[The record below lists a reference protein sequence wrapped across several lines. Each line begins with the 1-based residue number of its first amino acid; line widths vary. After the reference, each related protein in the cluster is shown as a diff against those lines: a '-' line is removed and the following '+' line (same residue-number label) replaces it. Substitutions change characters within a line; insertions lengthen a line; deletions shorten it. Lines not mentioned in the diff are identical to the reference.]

1 MHSSSLTATTLQ
13 NISIQTVINMDTEH
27 DDVPPEEQTTPS
39 VRETPSPEQVE
50 LASDAPADTMD
61 SELKAELDEV
71 DETQTAPS
79 EANVP
84 ERKKRRRRVVQKDM
98 PETRLLGRRSMC
110 KTVADIAPSMLKQA
124 KIRVMGQ
131 FLESTRG
138 LDDQLLTQ
146 RLIAAGGQITA
157 PERVISQMDT
167 IDANV
172 DRRTLK
178 DIILNVVLLQEETYG
193 LEESK
198 LDAKVREYEQTVL
211 DSAASSDFFD
221 VKKHD
226 PVRIQHCETYR
237 VVLDAAWRNNDDV
250 SFDEAALLAV
260 LRERLGIS
268 AGDHRL
274 IAASLGRFPRA
285 DGQLHTN
292 DEIHDARKQL
302 QREGVLWS
310 YRDENNRNIDVIP
323 AEVAECLRRS
333 VVHLDLQR
341 TNFRRLLEHDSIRVT
356 ELRDQLGKHGMD
368 RGGNKAE
375 MIERIVASDIRP
387 SALLD
392 DMDRARLSDM
402 CRIVGLK
409 SSGTKQELIDRLIGF
424 YDDLSFVE
432 RESQDEREEW
442 YNNFELLA
450 ARAYSDLRAKK
461 LIQKDLEIEHQF
473 EKATDFLFE
482 TQLNLAIDNNRTVTK
497 ADGRILLP
505 DNRVIIWDCKS
516 CESPVNLQDYL
527 ESQFSGYLHRER
539 EKGFHPLAVMVI
551 GPSFSPQSVKLAH
564 QYKARTNWDVALV
577 EAAALKH
584 LAEQWSSSS
593 ASRDQAFPIALFN
606 RTEIIDVDRADFLLS
621 LA

>member
-1 MHSSSLTATTLQ
+1 MTAGSEENPPHDRPFPEGVVPLSAGGEPASEGVGPAGDPVSDEPSFDQAESQAANQGSTT
-13 NISIQTVINMDTEH
+13 
-27 DDVPPEEQTTPS
+27 
-39 VRETPSPEQVE
+39 
-50 LASDAPADTMD
+50 
-61 SELKAELDEV
+61 
-71 DETQTAPS
+71 
-79 EANVP
+79 P
-84 ERKKRRRRVVQKDM
+84 ERKRKRRRVVQKDM
-98 PETRLLGRRSMC
+98 PESRLLGRRSMC
-110 KTVADIAPSMLKQA
+110 KTVADIAPSMLKTA

-138 LDDQLLTQ
+138 LDDQQLTQ
-146 RLIAAGGQITA
+146 RLIATGAEITA
-157 PERVISQMDT
+157 HDRVVSQMET
-167 IDANV
+167 IDPNV
-172 DRRTLK
+172 NRRTLK
-178 DIILNVVLLQEETYG
+178 DIILYVVLLQEETYS

-198 LDAKVREYEQTVL
+198 LDAKVREYEQSVL
-211 DSAASSDFFD
+211 DLAHGTDFFD

-226 PVRIQHCETYR
+226 AVRIQHCETYR

-268 AGDHRL
+268 AEDHRL
-274 IAASLGRFPRA
+274 IAASLGRFPCA

-310 YRDENNRNIDVIP
+310 YRDENNKNIDVIP
-323 AEVAECLRRS
+323 AEVAECLRKS
-333 VVHLDLQR
+333 VAHIDLQR
-341 TNFRRLLEHDSIRVT
+341 TNFRRLLEHDAIRVT
-356 ELRDQLGKHGMD
+356 DLREQLGRYGMD
-368 RGGNKAE
+368 RGGTKAE
-375 MIERIVASDIRP
+375 LIERIIASDIRP
-387 SALLD
+387 SLLLD
-392 DMDRARLSDM
+392 GMDRTRCSDM

-409 SSGTKQELIDRLIGF
+409 MSGTKQELIDRLVSF

-482 TQLNLAIDNNRTVTK
+482 YRLNLTIDNNRAVTK

-516 CESPVNLQDYL
+516 AEGPVNLQDYL
-527 ESQFSGYLHRER
+527 ESQFAGYLHRER
-539 EKGFHPLAVMVI
+539 EKGFYPLAVMVI
-551 GPSFSPQSVKLAH
+551 GPSFTPQSVKLAH
-564 QYKARTNWDVALV
+564 QFKARTNWDVALV

-584 LAEQWSSSS
+584 LAEQWSSSQS
-593 ASRDQAFPIALFN
+593 SKDQEFPIALFN
-606 RTEIIDVDRADFLLS
+606 RTEIIDIDRADFLLS